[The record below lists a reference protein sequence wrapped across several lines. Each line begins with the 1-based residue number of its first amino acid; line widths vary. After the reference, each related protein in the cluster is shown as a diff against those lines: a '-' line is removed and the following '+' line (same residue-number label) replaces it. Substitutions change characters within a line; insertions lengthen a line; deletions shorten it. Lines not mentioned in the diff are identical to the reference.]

1 MDINCLER
9 VEHYFWRK
17 TQCGQWAV
25 SKREHESVVSCSVT
39 SDSLWSIDCS
49 PPGSSVHGSFQ
60 TGILQWVAPPFS
72 RGSPWPRAGTRVS
85 CIAGRLFSIWAIGK
99 SLNFAGK
106 VFAAGRLLFYQ
117 FEYIILLFPGLQ
129 DFCWETYF
137 CWGLGI
143 GMWFFLYVMSFF
155 SLADLIFS
163 GKMLSLSLILTVLL
177 QCFNEVLVG
186 LNLIEDLWPLCTR
199 TSIFFPRFGVFGA
212 IISLNKLSAPLFP
225 F

>member
-1 MDINCLER
+1 M
-9 VEHYFWRK
+9 
-17 TQCGQWAV
+17 
-25 SKREHESVVSCSVT
+25 
-39 SDSLWSIDCS
+39 DCS
-49 PPGSSVHGSFQ
+49 LPGSSVHG
-60 TGILQWVAPPFS
+60 ILQARILEWVAISFS
-72 RGSPWPRAGTRVS
+72 RESSWPRDRTWVS
-85 CIAGRLFSIWAIGK
+85 CIAGRLFSIWAIEK

-106 VFAAGRLLFYQ
+106 VFTAGRLLFYQ

-129 DFCWETYF
+129 DFCWETYL

-155 SLADLIFS
+155 SLADLAFS

-212 IISLNKLSAPLFP
+212 IISLNKLSAPLSFSLLG
-225 F
+225 FLYYLAWVVL